1 MSGTAGPELDL
12 REQIARIDRA
22 MIETEK
28 LAAESRKLSAEALK
42 LSAEQ
47 LKLSAEQLKLAAE
60 AQKIG
65 WDIRFAPYLAIAAV
79 IAALLG
85 VATFIAHLMGH

>member
-1 MSGTAGPELDL
+1 MAGPELDL

-22 MIETEK
+22 ITETEK
-28 LAAESRKLSAEALK
+28 LAAENRKLSAEALK

-47 LKLSAEQLKLAAE
+47 LKLNAEQLNLAAE

-65 WDIRFAPYLAIAAV
+65 WDARFAPYLAIAAV
-79 IAALLG
+79 IGGLLG
-85 VATFIAHLMGH
+85 PVTFIADLMEH